1 MPAPDT
7 AHTHTKTSTPRL
19 PVLSRRLFMGGLAG
33 SALAVSSAHG
43 QEVLADSPLPNTLP
57 GTAEGRIIIAGTAET
72 LCGRWASLMTP
83 LMAQALH
90 HNDSFQLQPT
100 TGWDGVTGANLFETR
115 QQSATSPLALIAPG
129 SAMLAA
135 MVGDSRVHYDYQRWL
150 AILSVCQ
157 PTVTIGRVALH
168 RSLGTMLGNHRTRVA
183 VSSPTGLELPMLL
196 AFELLGLRPQPITG
210 QATPEA
216 AMAALT
222 AGTVDAIQLPL
233 DPQFPERAAA
243 LAQQGFGPLFL
254 NTTHAGTQADMTGLP
269 PDFMS
274 ILQQER
280 PKAALTPLAQAWLAA
295 TAAANTK
302 AVLLL
307 PLLSQP
313 ATVARWRNAAEICAA
328 MPQVRQAA
336 SADRQTL
343 LTGAD
348 CMALYSQLMP
358 DTTVIMALRR
368 WLASNLPQWRDMAL
382 RGKT

>member
-1 MPAPDT
+1 
-7 AHTHTKTSTPRL
+7 
-19 PVLSRRLFMGGLAG
+19 
-33 SALAVSSAHG
+33 
-43 QEVLADSPLPNTLP
+43 
-57 GTAEGRIIIAGTAET
+57 
-72 LCGRWASLMTP
+72 
-83 LMAQALH
+83 
-90 HNDSFQLQPT
+90 
-100 TGWDGVTGANLFETR
+100 
-115 QQSATSPLALIAPG
+115 
-129 SAMLAA
+129 
-135 MVGDSRVHYDYQRWL
+135 
-150 AILSVCQ
+150 
-157 PTVTIGRVALH
+157 
-168 RSLGTMLGNHRTRVA
+168 
-183 VSSPTGLELPMLL
+183 
-196 AFELLGLRPQPITG
+196 
-210 QATPEA
+210 
-216 AMAALT
+216 MAAL
-222 AGTVDAIQLPL
+222 ADGTVDAIQLPL
-233 DPQFPERAAA
+233 DPQYPERAAA

-254 NTTHAGTQADMTGLP
+254 NTTHAGPQADTTGLP

-295 TAAANTK
+295 TAATNTK

-328 MPQVRQAA
+328 LPQVHQAA

-382 RGKT
+382 RGRP